1 MDHRKRGRLQMT
13 DSAAYR
19 KMLEGKITSKKY
31 AKDLKK
37 SVRKARNASTGK
49 YLRHSDSTGRASA

>member
-1 MDHRKRGRLQMT
+1 MT

-19 KMLEGKITSKKY
+19 KMLEGKITPKKY

-49 YLRHSDSTGRASA
+49 YLRSSGTTGRASV

>member
-1 MDHRKRGRLQMT
+1 MT

-19 KMLEGKITSKKY
+19 KMLEGKITPKKY

-37 SVRKARNASTGK
+37 SVRKARNASTGR
-49 YLRHSDSTGRASA
+49 YVQPSDSPGRASA

>member
-1 MDHRKRGRLQMT
+1 MS

-37 SVRKARNASTGK
+37 SVRKARNAT
-49 YLRHSDSTGRASA
+49 TGRYVRNDTAGRRSA

>member
-1 MDHRKRGRLQMT
+1 MT

-19 KMLEGKITSKKY
+19 RMLEGKITPKKY

-37 SVRKARNASTGK
+37 SVRKTRNASNGR
-49 YLRHSDSTGRASA
+49 LVQRDGAARRASA

>member
-1 MDHRKRGRLQMT
+1 MT

-19 KMLEGKITSKKY
+19 KMLEGKITPKKY

-37 SVRKARNASTGK
+37 SVRTARNST
-49 YLRHSDSTGRASA
+49 TGRFVSRKSSARGASA